1 MAGGDAVLPSEVS
14 EWDRSLQ
21 GEAEKSSQALAR
33 LRWQWT
39 LSDDPADRGGAD
51 KVSFRSYGRAVG
63 VGESL
68 IRRYANAWAKW
79 LGTADPGARFLVVLN
94 QVRFGEDRMIAAK
107 AVGIVNPI
115 EAGVHAGRPRTA
127 RGVIDHSELRK
138 EAKTVEARLAAARDE
153 WDGPEDRFDADAVA
167 LEHAEEVKAG
177 RLSAAAEARRRAE
190 EELERFEAALSAAA
204 GNALTEAGFS
214 DQFFQ
219 RAEEAAIVKD
229 KVRGA
234 RSDYIAAQGSAAG
247 FDIEAKSVEFAGER
261 EQIRKRHRNR
271 MVEPPA
277 PKVGFEL
284 LLAQMLTRCSELRE
298 WADEMSLDWDL
309 TEKQQEALRKVWA
322 EYSGAY
328 DTLQM
333 AVESKTANIVKGA
346 EALLKGGTP

>member
-1 MAGGDAVLPSEVS
+1 MSER
-14 EWDRSLQ
+14 DRSLQ

-115 EAGVHAGRPRTA
+115 EAGAHAGRSRTA

-138 EAKTVEARLAAARDE
+138 ETKTVEARLAAARDE
-153 WDGPEDRFDADAVA
+153 WDGPEGDFDADAVA
-167 LEHAEEVKAG
+167 LEHAEEVKSG
-177 RLSAAAEARRRAE
+177 RLSAAE
-190 EELERFEAALSAAA
+190 
-204 GNALTEAGFS
+204 NALTEAGFS

-219 RAEEAAIVKD
+219 RTEEAAIVKD

-261 EQIRKRHRNR
+261 EQVRKRHRNR
-271 MVEPPA
+271 MVEPPT

-309 TEKQQEALRKVWA
+309 TEKQQEALRKAWA

>member
-14 EWDRSLQ
+14 ERDRSLQ
-21 GEAEKSSQALAR
+21 GEAEQSSQALAR

-115 EAGVHAGRPRTA
+115 EAGAHAGRPRTA

-138 EAKTVEARLAAARDE
+138 ETKTVEARLVEARDE
-153 WDGPEDRFDADAVA
+153 WDGPEGDFDADAVA

-177 RLSAAAEARRRAE
+177 RPVGGGGKRFDRGGVLRPVLPAGGGGSDC
-190 EELERFEAALSAAA
+190 ERQGA
-204 GNALTEAGFS
+204 GGP
-214 DQFFQ
+214 
-219 RAEEAAIVKD
+219 V
-229 KVRGA
+229 
-234 RSDYIAAQGSAAG
+234 
-247 FDIEAKSVEFAGER
+247 
-261 EQIRKRHRNR
+261 
-271 MVEPPA
+271 
-277 PKVGFEL
+277 
-284 LLAQMLTRCSELRE
+284 
-298 WADEMSLDWDL
+298 
-309 TEKQQEALRKVWA
+309 
-322 EYSGAY
+322 
-328 DTLQM
+328 
-333 AVESKTANIVKGA
+333 
-346 EALLKGGTP
+346 